1 MIKQML
7 ADYLNE
13 LDISMNELNYVDFME
28 QYQLHDEELVLDC
41 INHYGRDQWKLPFII
56 VFPRWNRPKKAIPL
70 VNSRIS

>member
-1 MIKQML
+1 MSFITSFLPKPKAFNIKKSEYEANQFMIKQML

-41 INHYGRDQWKLPFII
+41 INHYGRDQ
-56 VFPRWNRPKKAIPL
+56 
-70 VNSRIS
+70 